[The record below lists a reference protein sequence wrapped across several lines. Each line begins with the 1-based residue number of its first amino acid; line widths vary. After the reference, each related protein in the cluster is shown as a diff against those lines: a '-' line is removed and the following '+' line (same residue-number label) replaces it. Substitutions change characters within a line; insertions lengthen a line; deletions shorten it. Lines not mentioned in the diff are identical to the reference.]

1 MDNWLG
7 LAWVSLVLFYL
18 SSSLAACCFVIPGDS
33 FCLFC
38 RRGVCVCIIE

>member
-7 LAWVSLVLFYL
+7 LAWVSLVLFYRSSSS

-33 FCLFC
+33 FFLSRGCLC
-38 RRGVCVCIIE
+38 YQ

>member
-18 SSSLAACCFVIPGDS
+18 SSSSLAACCFVIPGDS
-33 FCLFC
+33 FFFVE
-38 RRGVCVCIIE
+38 GVYVCVYH